1 MFLSLPDGNN
11 ILDLNL
17 SGQNHEASG
26 SDFPESLSDSDLAV
40 WTAMTPAQRTRARR
54 RLDAILAWQAGDIT
68 LGSALEASGLSRTRF
83 YTVSAEFRASR
94 TLASLGAFAGSRASR
109 QRLDPEA
116 VNALQAVVADVVAMN
131 DGASVSELVRLLVDA
146 ADIDKQKLPG
156 STRLRSIVET
166 ELRRKQAT
174 GQVGHAV
181 KLGLC
186 AINLP
191 RADGRPHI
199 LFTLIDEG
207 TQLILGAWSGGT
219 TNETEGYRHAARN
232 ALERISGVL
241 SELKWAER
249 LIRID
254 IEVGGD
260 RERSAAFRS
269 RLIEADLGAGINLAP
284 TRYGRYFRKLI
295 GPRIGRI
302 EITPGRT
309 EKGEASPDNGDMTP
323 WTDDAARTALAIAV
337 EQHNTDIL
345 GKLGQH
351 SGRSVMPD
359 GLAKALRILAK

>member
-1 MFLSLPDGNN
+1 
-11 ILDLNL
+11 L

-54 RLDAILAWQAGDIT
+54 RLEAILAWQAGDIS
-68 LGSALEASGLSRTRF
+68 LESALEASGLSRTRF

-109 QRLDPEA
+109 QRLNPEA
-116 VNALQAVVADVVAMN
+116 VNALQAAVADVVAMN

-146 ADIDKQKLPG
+146 VDIDKQKLPG

-174 GQVGHAV
+174 GQAGHAV
-181 KLGLC
+181 KLGLS

-232 ALERISGVL
+232 ALERIGGVL

-269 RLIEADLGAGINLAP
+269 RLIEADLGAGINIAP

-323 WTDDAARTALAIAV
+323 WTDDAARTALTIAV
-337 EQHNTDIL
+337 DHHNMEVLKD
-345 GKLGQH
+345 LGQIT
-351 SGRSVMPD
+351 GRSVMPD
-359 GLAKALRILAK
+359 GLDKALRVLTS